1 MQSLSRQECVIF
13 LVWMDM
19 VWRPS
24 PQELRRVSDACSDM
38 GLPPVI
44 MAYKLIPLIG
54 QFMQGKTVCAEET
67 PAPWIPAR
75 ERYYQVKR

>member
-1 MQSLSRQECVIF
+1 M
-13 LVWMDM
+13 
-19 VWRPS
+19 
-24 PQELRRVSDACSDM
+24 SDACSDM
-38 GLPPVI
+38 ELPPVN
-44 MAYKLIPLIG
+44 MAYKLVLLIG